1 MSTSTS
7 SRGLMPALILV
18 SLAALSLTGCA
29 AGAAGGDL
37 SVRPDAKPLSK
48 HMGKAFSLPKDEKF
62 TITLAPASQ
71 APGLEG
77 KAEGKATCE
86 AKGEGKASAKVEKGG
101 TANGTFQ
108 LGHAV
113 KNDSE
118 QQIDL
123 VVRVK
128 FKCDYAVE
136 AKPTLAR
143 GKTSASLR
151 IFARDGRNRLL
162 QSFGVVQQSSDE
174 GKVDSNATKDVGF
187 TITLGPGESVAIYL
201 AGVADANLRDGE
213 TGEAKISASDVT
225 MELEPRAAPQVKA
238 AANP

>member
-1 MSTSTS
+1 MNIRSL
-7 SRGLMPALILV
+7 SRSVIPAFL
-18 SLAALSLTGCA
+18 LAALAGICVTGCA
-29 AGAAGGDL
+29 AGGAGGDL

-48 HMGKAFSLPKDEKF
+48 HAGKAFSLPKDEKF

-118 QQIDL
+118 QQVDL
-123 VVRVK
+123 SVRVK
-128 FKCDYAVE
+128 FKCEYAVE
-136 AKPTLAR
+136 ANPMLAR
-143 GKTSASLR
+143 GKTAASLK

-174 GKVDSNATKDVGF
+174 GKVDSNATKDIGF

-213 TGEAKISASDVT
+213 TGEARISASDVT
-225 MELEPRAAPQVKA
+225 MELETRAAPQVKA